1 MFDEV
6 GDGPGEVVIRP
17 DCSGEHLVL
26 RQLVVGGSVGDEWQV
41 HGKGRSG
48 EGQGDTAVGSTYYT
62 NDSVP
67 FPLLTLIFFLNKTR
81 SIL

>member
-17 DCSGEHLVL
+17 DCSGEHLVV
-26 RQLVVGGSVGDEWQV
+26 RQLVVGGSVGDERQV

-48 EGQGDTAVGSTYYT
+48 EWQGDTAVGSTYYT

-67 FPLLTLIFFLNKTR
+67 FLTVLIVFLNKTR